1 MNARYYILAVFLLV
15 KSTGALAQAGDENA
29 QNTEQGGV
37 IVHADPRLDII
48 LKRQK
53 NLLTGSIRSGHGFRV
68 QIYSGNDR
76 VKAMQIKTD
85 FMRRYPGV
93 RTYLS
98 YVQPQFRVKVGDYQ
112 TRADAEAMYD
122 QTSQLYNPCMIVP
135 DIIMINTVKD
145 D

>member
-1 MNARYYILAVFLLV
+1 MKYILTSLTIAG
-15 KSTGALAQAGDENA
+15 SIYASAQVNESVSQG
-29 QNTEQGGV
+29 TEPGGV

-53 NLLTGSIRSGHGFRV
+53 NTLSGSIRSGHGFRV

-85 FMRRYPGV
+85 FMRRFPGV

-112 TRADAEAMYD
+112 TRTDAEVMFL
-122 QTSQLYNPCMIVP
+122 QTSQLYYPCMIVP